1 MTNDRPIQLELPL
14 NLDLPEKQYWQL
26 YRTPEQESK
35 FQSFLVDLRNETAE
49 MLALANQ
56 LMPEQK
62 FANLTELTTP
72 QLAQVSSAY
81 FRVPEQE
88 PTPQEFSKSAK
99 VSKPPKPYQPW
110 SNERKFRTRIAR
122 LSARVE
128 KNFSIP
134 EMRIAK
140 LLDLCAENPQYLGLC
155 LLPGTTD
162 RCHVRF
168 NIVQAAAIERET
180 MLRKLENQN
189 N

>member
-14 NLDLPEKQYWQL
+14 NLDLPEKEYWQL
-26 YRTPEQESK
+26 YRTREQESK

-88 PTPQEFSKSAK
+88 PTPQEFSKVGK

-155 LLPGTTD
+155 VLPGVTD
-162 RCHVRF
+162 RCQVSF
-168 NIVQAAAIERET
+168 NIAQIAAVEKEK
-180 MLRKLENQN
+180 MLRKV
-189 N
+189 